1 MDIAV
6 RTTQEMI
13 DRIDHI
19 SYGTQNVIY
28 EVMYEEAARYFAG
41 DITAKQAAEY
51 TQNRVS
57 IYLAEQG

>member
-1 MDIAV
+1 
-6 RTTQEMI
+6 MI